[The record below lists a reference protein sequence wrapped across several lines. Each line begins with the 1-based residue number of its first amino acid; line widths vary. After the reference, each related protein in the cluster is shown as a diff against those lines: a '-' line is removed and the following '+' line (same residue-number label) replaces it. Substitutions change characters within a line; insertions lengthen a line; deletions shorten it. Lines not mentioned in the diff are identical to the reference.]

1 MTTFYPIKIKP
12 MNKIIS
18 LIANDHKKWTRIVE
32 SFGAKHP
39 EDIVQEMYL
48 KIHEWKG
55 KYDKTL
61 MYNESEVNYFFIFK
75 VLRNLFLD
83 EVKKKKRE
91 FSLETSIV
99 EPCVYDMTFDYIE
112 REDIIKNNIS
122 EWNEYDRRIYEFVFI
137 KNTSMLE
144 LSKLTGIEYYSIYRT
159 VKKIKKLLINQIER

>member
-1 MTTFYPIKIKP
+1 

-18 LIANDHKKWTRIVE
+18 LIANDHKKWVRIVD
-32 SFGAKHP
+32 SFGAKNS

-48 KIHEWKG
+48 KIYDWKG

-61 MYNESEVNYFFIFK
+61 MYNETEVNYFFIFK

-91 FSLETSIV
+91 FSLETNII
-99 EPCVYDMTFDYIE
+99 EPGIYDNTFDYIE
-112 REDIIKNNIS
+112 RVNLIRENIS
-122 EWNEYDRRIYEFVFI
+122 EWNMYERKIYELVFI
-137 KNTSMLE
+137 ENKSMLE

-159 VKKIKKLLINQIER
+159 VKKIKKILIKQLEK